1 MRKTTLFAVVAAVI
15 VIGFVTVPTH
25 DERKGLPTEEFAD
38 YTFVFR

>member
-25 DERKGLPTEEFAD
+25 DERKGPP
-38 YTFVFR
+38 Y